1 MFNCK
6 ISREVATGNVYKI
19 ILANS
24 IKYFALTNNPMA
36 VAKTTNEKQ
45 SGSYRIT
52 IRTLDRKEYHL
63 TKETF
68 NYEAI
73 SILSEFLQAKLG
85 FIKYNE
91 KHLDILE
98 KLDENDK
105 LFFKDVFKKDFLVST
120 EKLQNTLEQIEN
132 ILKK

>member
-91 KHLDILE
+91 KHLHILE